1 MTSSDLDNHNPFVF
15 LCKLWLVHTS
25 DANGSANS
33 SSRKYRV
40 DNFKANSNAKGTDA
54 KSLAHALH
62 LSLPLP
68 LTGDNRDKADALKK
82 LKCAYLPVL
91 AFALNVCA
99 PVLLCACVSVC
110 VASVSQPLGPL
121 I

>member
-1 MTSSDLDNHNPFVF
+1 M
-15 LCKLWLVHTS
+15 
-25 DANGSANS
+25 
-33 SSRKYRV
+33 
-40 DNFKANSNAKGTDA
+40 DNFKANSSANAGTGA

-68 LTGDNRDKADALKK
+68 LTGGKRDKPNALKK

-91 AFALNVCA
+91 AFAFNVCA

-121 I
+121 F

>member
-25 DANGSANS
+25 DANGSANT

-54 KSLAHALH
+54 KSLVHALH

-68 LTGDNRDKADALKK
+68 LTGGNRDKADALKK

-99 PVLLCACVSVC
+99 PVLLCARVSICVS
-110 VASVSQPLGPL
+110 SVSQPLGPL